1 MNNDSSLFSCCSALC
16 DSGCCLWPGCVSC
29 GYDKDGN
36 PNLDNVYL
44 LFINQPEKLAEF
56 FVNVS
61 KINKTFD
68 LWTQNPGTF
77 PMFSNETSHD
87 WLVNADNTVTIP
99 TQKDYDKSNI
109 DPSSKQYIVYGTPK
123 AKSNPDKSIETNLF
137 GNTYNEKT
145 DGYPTSKKPSKLCGA
160 MKWQAANG
168 FLCGTFDGLG
178 IWKWSQVV
186 LFLVEFSKRT
196 GIQELGIYD
205 AQFLMP
211 HWFKEDSGD
220 MAKAFKKCK
229 NIIPDVPIVPAFEGE
244 FDEKTPQSYDL
255 KLHLYLGGWPNFNVD
270 DFTNSHKD
278 NKGNTIYDATTQSE
292 GLWTDICLFCEQN
305 KQIIKY
311 IYIDVDASGLKI
323 QDKSVESK
331 PWLTSVKLAELA
343 SQLLESSPDIVLG
356 AVITANPSDGF
367 LPHTTDLGFDYKAYT
382 GVKSGDQPGGD
393 SIDPTKWS
401 TPDKPVNWDGNNSYC
416 QNIQYGD
423 KPGKTGCPNSI
434 QNAIYFMQQTN
445 KILNTKKKTLFTR
458 FIQDGENNH
467 TATAAYCVWWNSIK
481 KYMGDVLNM
490 KDVRVGQAFSDATNT
505 GGISDDSLG
514 GKCGIK
520 KSNFIALP
528 ELYWYTDFLKDGLG
542 DKYIKTDP
550 NVVKLI
556 TLLKG
561 NKRTGKEAI
570 HFLTNGAGC
579 EGCDHNHIAPAR
591 QVNKLGY
598 FKDEF
603 KVGVESDSGWPSFI
617 KAPGNP
623 CTSEFKTNVCDP
635 NDKKCTNPYGFC
647 LTKNDDA
654 YLGHYGCTSSCIQ
667 DYFSTVWYPEHSKD
681 CIANYHPSKYNVQQT
696 GFSCGGP
703 NNKDIS
709 GNYCESKVG
718 EFLKSDD
725 FKKMCPVSVWPKD
738 QQIKMPLTKSY
749 CESDGEKC
757 SCKINCDNTKNPE
770 LCAIPP
776 APGI

>member
-1 MNNDSSLFSCCSALC
+1 MNNDSSLFSCCTALC

-29 GYDKDGN
+29 GYDKSGKVN
-36 PNLDNVYL
+36 YDNVYL

-87 WLVNADNTVTIP
+87 WLVNTDNTVTIP
-99 TQKDYDKSNI
+99 TQNDYDKSNI

-123 AKSNPDKSIETNLF
+123 ATLNPDKSIEDKLF
-137 GNTYNEKT
+137 GNNYDKKT
-145 DGYPTSKKPSKLCGA
+145 DGYPTSTTPSKLCGA
-160 MKWQAANG
+160 MKWKAANG

-211 HWFKEDSGD
+211 HWFKEDGGVMD
-220 MAKAFKKCK
+220 GVFNQCK
-229 NIIPDVPIVPAFEGE
+229 NIKPSVATVAVFEGGP
-244 FDEKTPQSYDL
+244 TPPIYDL
-255 KLHLYLGGWPNFNVD
+255 KIHLYLGGWPNFNVIKEAD
-270 DFTNSHKD
+270 KHDHAN
-278 NKGNTIYDATTQSE
+278 NPIYDATTQSE
-292 GLWTDICLFCEQN
+292 GLWTDICLFCKQN

-311 IYIDVDASGLKI
+311 IYIDVDSSGLKL
-323 QDKSVESK
+323 QDKTVESK
-331 PWLTSVKLAELA
+331 PWLTSAKLADLA
-343 SQLLESSPDIVLG
+343 SKLLESSSDIVLG

-382 GVKSGDQPGGD
+382 DGKSGDQPGGD

-401 TPDKPVNWDGNNSYC
+401 TPDKPGNWDGNNSYC
-416 QNIQYGD
+416 QKIQYGD
-423 KPGKTGCPNSI
+423 KPGEKGCPNSI
-434 QNAIYFMQQTN
+434 QNAIYFMQETN
-445 KILNTKKKTLFTR
+445 RILYQRGNKKLFTR

-467 TATAAYCVWWNSIK
+467 TATAEYCVWWNSIT
-481 KYMGDVLNM
+481 KYMKDFNLKM
-490 KDVRVGQAFSDATNT
+490 EDVRVGQAFSDATNT
-505 GGISDDSLG
+505 GGISGDSLG

-542 DKYIKTDP
+542 AKFSKTDP
-550 NVVKLI
+550 NVQKLI
-556 TLLKG
+556 KLLTA
-561 NKRTGKEAI
+561 NKRTEEEAI
-570 HFLTNGAGC
+570 TFLTNGAGC

-591 QVNKLGY
+591 QVTKLDD
-598 FKDEF
+598 FKAEF
-603 KVGVESDSGWPSFI
+603 KVGVGTDSGWPSFI

-623 CTSEFKTNVCDP
+623 CTSEFKTNICDP
-635 NDKKCTNPYGFC
+635 KADLNCTNKYGLC

-667 DYFSTVWYPEHSKD
+667 DYFSTLWYPENSKD
-681 CIANYHPSKYNVQQT
+681 CKPIDAIKYGKTVQGYECGDINNGKPLPDSYCKSKVAE
-696 GFSCGGP
+696 FL
-703 NNKDIS
+703 
-709 GNYCESKVG
+709 ESK
-718 EFLKSDD
+718 EFKT
-725 FKKMCPVSVWPKD
+725 MCPVWKPGKE
-738 QQIKMPLTKSY
+738 MPLSKSE
-749 CESDGEKC
+749 CDSDNKRC
-757 SCKINCDNTKNPE
+757 TCKINCDNKENPG

-776 APGI
+776 APIVGI